1 MTVTR
6 CVLKLFINGD
16 EEFIN
21 KYKKHI
27 DMHNYNLIKN
37 KYADS
42 GFDILQPDELT
53 IPANEKSTPIDLNIN
68 CAMYNELYI
77 NKEPSSFSLI
87 SVLLGINILY
97 WLNYSYFMIILAL
110 ASTYLIQEQINYMTN
125 SEFIT
130 TPSAFELHA
139 RSSLGSKSTIRLSN
153 CEGIIDSGYRGN
165 LIACVDNIGPLDY
178 TANKFDRLFQVVAPS
193 KCPIYIELVE
203 QHSDLKPTERGSG
216 GFGSTGK

>member
-6 CVLKLFINGD
+6 CVLKLYINGD

-110 ASTYLIQEQINYMTN
+110 ASAYLIQ
-125 SEFIT
+125 
-130 TPSAFELHA
+130 
-139 RSSLGSKSTIRLSN
+139 
-153 CEGIIDSGYRGN
+153 
-165 LIACVDNIGPLDY
+165 
-178 TANKFDRLFQVVAPS
+178 
-193 KCPIYIELVE
+193 
-203 QHSDLKPTERGSG
+203 
-216 GFGSTGK
+216 

>member
-1 MTVTR
+1 MMVTR

-42 GFDILQPDELT
+42 GFDILLPDELT

-110 ASTYLIQEQINYMTN
+110 ASAYLIQEQINYMTN

-165 LIACVDNIGPLDY
+165 LIACVDNIGPIDY

-203 QHSDLKPTERGSG
+203 QHPDLKPTERGSG